1 MAAKKAQEKPE
12 RKMLTL
18 RVPVELHRQLKA
30 EAARRG
36 ESMEAIAEQALRAFL
51 PIEVMVRM
59 LEAPRQPKKVTVHV
73 VQPKR
78 D

>member
-1 MAAKKAQEKPE
+1 MATKKAQEKPE

-18 RVPVELHRQLKA
+18 RMPVELHRQLKA

-51 PIEVMVRM
+51 PIEVMVR
-59 LEAPRQPKKVTVHV
+59 LSEVPRQSKKATVQV
-73 VQPKR
+73 VQSKR